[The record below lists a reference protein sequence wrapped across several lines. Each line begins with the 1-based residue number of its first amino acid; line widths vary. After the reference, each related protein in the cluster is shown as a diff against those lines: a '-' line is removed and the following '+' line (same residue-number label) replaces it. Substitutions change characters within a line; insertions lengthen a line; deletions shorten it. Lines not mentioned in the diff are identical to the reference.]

1 MLIHCKDIL
10 FQEVKARQEEEIESL
25 KSELQ
30 EITNRIAKLTKNI
43 EKAKTAKEQV
53 WIVLHVNTSM
63 DKCLIYQI
71 IDCADFAATRDVLN
85 HFSNPQ
91 ICQKSQKKPYI
102 THKKA

>member
-1 MLIHCKDIL
+1 M
-10 FQEVKARQEEEIESL
+10 

-53 WIVLHVNTSM
+53 WIVLHINTSM

-71 IDCADFAATRDVLN
+71 IDCDDYSEQMSKG
-85 HFSNPQ
+85 FSYFF
-91 ICQKSQKKPYI
+91 IDDI
-102 THKKA
+102 TDEYNTVKLPFTTSGSNVAWLG

>member
-1 MLIHCKDIL
+1 MNCKNIYHVLIHCKDVL
-10 FQEVKARQEEEIESL
+10 FQEVKARQEEEIETL

-63 DKCLIYQI
+63 DECLICRI
-71 IDCADFAATRDVLN
+71 IDCADYTSRT
-85 HFSNPQ
+85 
-91 ICQKSQKKPYI
+91 YI
-102 THKKA
+102 VIGL

>member
-10 FQEVKARQEEEIESL
+10 FQEIKARQEEEIETL

-53 WIVLHVNTSM
+53 WIVLHVSTSM
-63 DKCLIYQI
+63 DECLIYKM
-71 IDCADFAATRDVLN
+71 IDCDDY
-85 HFSNPQ
+85 SEQ
-91 ICQKSQKKPYI
+91 M
-102 THKKA
+102 